1 MKVYNPKDWLYPIK
15 YLLSAEHTKK
25 IFPLIIGLGLFS
37 WLIAYLELEYLKLS
51 DKSWVK
57 NITTVHSL
65 LGFVLSLILV
75 FRTNTAYDRWWE
87 ARKQWGTLTNVS
99 RTLSIKLNA
108 FLDREDKINRSF
120 YRKAI
125 PLFAETLY
133 NFLRSEY
140 TKFMLDEA
148 DHPEIIS
155 LDDKKHGP
163 NQVTSLLF
171 NKTNSLYREGKLSGE
186 QLRLLNEEIT
196 SMTNVCGACERIK
209 NTPIPIA
216 YSSFIKVFI
225 IIYTLTLPIGYVF
238 SMGYFVCF
246 AVPFIFYILIT
257 IEMIGE
263 SIEEPFGTDS
273 DDLPID
279 RMADNIKKHCR
290 EMLLP

>member
-1 MKVYNPKDWLYPIK
+1 FSFFFFFFFSSRRRHTRFSRDW
-15 YLLSAEHTKK
+15 S
-25 IFPLIIGLGLFS
+25 
-37 WLIAYLELEYLKLS
+37 S
-51 DKSWVK
+51 D
-57 NITTVHSL
+57 
-65 LGFVLSLILV
+65 
-75 FRTNTAYDRWWE
+75 
-87 ARKQWGTLTNVS
+87 
-99 RTLSIKLNA
+99 
-108 FLDREDKINRSF
+108 
-120 YRKAI
+120 
-125 PLFAETLY
+125 
-133 NFLRSEY
+133 
-140 TKFMLDEA
+140 
-148 DHPEIIS
+148 
-155 LDDKKHGP
+155 
-163 NQVTSLLF
+163 
-171 NKTNSLYREGKLSGE
+171 
-186 QLRLLNEEIT
+186 
-196 SMTNVCGACERIK
+196 VCSSDLCERIK